1 MPGKASGG
9 RSSRRQA
16 ARGPVF
22 VVPPEMDRKT
32 RRQVQTI
39 ITSQAAAAKVN
50 AGLDPPRPFRFR
62 YQLAWLAWLG
72 DVPAALWFH
81 VNHRIVFGCAWALL
95 QLAVAVA
102 ATRHRGDFPRLSV
115 QLQAAWSSLWVLLI
129 TVAGWPG
136 GWMALGFAGWF
147 IPWCFWLE
155 HYRWRPKT
163 ADAPADTSVFD
174 TWRELCEVRKWHAWL
189 GNPQAI
195 GNGMQY
201 TITCKG
207 TRTHIGDICVQGLA
221 LAAAYGAAVTECYAE
236 PHPSGK
242 QHLGI
247 LTILKSGTLEAV
259 RHWDGKGADAEG
271 FAVTGRFPDGMDVH
285 ERIFVPGIGGGA
297 RHTIIAG
304 ADGSGKTGAINLGLA
319 VSART
324 PVIAPVILDP
334 QHGQALPAWRDRVP
348 YAAGPEECMAFLRGL
363 KEGMMLRSQALA
375 VFEWSHPKTGRRM
388 RGIDFFDPLMTGLPI
403 IEITIDELP
412 ILLAFHKDAPGLLLD
427 IAKLGRK
434 AGFRLR
440 MAAQVPSLKEL
451 KLTELR
457 SIMNGGNVF
466 CFRTGDKVTS
476 GMLNITA
483 EPHRLPKYFP
493 DRQPTRGLGYCDTIE
508 DRSSVPY
515 RGDWLEDPYEVA
527 DTATIREPDPLV
539 AGCIADAL
547 ASMRAGAA
555 QEAAGEAAIDQ
566 AQAHVMHLL
575 LDAGEPMAPADLVAA
590 CAADG
595 YSLAAV
601 TLATGQLLN
610 AGKIRKLPGG
620 ELEAA

>member
-1 MPGKASGG
+1 MSGKASGG
-9 RSSRRQA
+9 RPSRRGQA

-22 VVPPEMDRKT
+22 VVPPDMDRKT
-32 RRQVQTI
+32 RRSVQAI
-39 ITSQAAAAKVN
+39 IDQHAREAKSTEI
-50 AGLDPPRPFRFR
+50 PRPFRFR
-62 YQLAWLAWLG
+62 KQLAWLGWLG
-72 DVPAALWFH
+72 DVPAALSFH
-81 VNHRIVFGCAWALL
+81 VERAYVLGCIWALL
-95 QLAVAVA
+95 QLTVAVA
-102 ATRHRGDFPRLSV
+102 ATRHRDTFTRLQV
-115 QLQAAWSSLWVLLI
+115 QAQAAWGSVWVLVI
-129 TVAGWPG
+129 VMAGWPG
-136 GWMALGFAGWF
+136 GWIAAAFAGWF

-155 HYRWRPKT
+155 HYRWRP
-163 ADAPADTSVFD
+163 AQAEAPRDTSVFD

-189 GNPQAI
+189 GSPRPI
-195 GNGMQY
+195 PNGMQY

-221 LAAAYGAAVTECYAE
+221 IAAAYGAAVTECYAE
-236 PHPSGK
+236 PHPTGK
-242 QHLGI
+242 QHLGV

-259 RHWDGKGADAEG
+259 RRWDGKGADADG

-285 ERIFVPGIGGGA
+285 ERLFVPGIGGGA

-334 QHGQALPAWRDRVP
+334 QQGQALPAWRDRVP
-348 YAAGPEECMAFLRGL
+348 YAAGPDECMAFLRGL
-363 KEGMMLRSQALA
+363 REGMMQRSAYLA
-375 VFEWSHPKTGRRM
+375 AFEWVHPKTGRRM
-388 RGIDFFDPLMTGLPI
+388 HGMDFFDPWMTGLPV
-403 IEITIDELP
+403 IEVTIDELP
-412 ILLAFHKDAPGLLLD
+412 ILLAYHKDAPGLLLD

-515 RGDWLEDPYEVA
+515 RGDWLEDPYEIA
-527 DTATIREPDPLV
+527 DTADIREPDDLV

-547 ASMRAGAA
+547 AQMRGESAA
-555 QEAAGEAAIDQ
+555 AASPAAAIDQ

-575 LDAGEPMAPADLVAA
+575 LQQDEPAPPDLLIAVAA
-590 CAADG
+590 EDG
-595 YSLAAV
+595 YGMAAV
-601 TLATGQLLN
+601 TLAIGQLLN
-610 AGKIRKLPGG
+610 AGKIRKLPDGK
-620 ELEAA
+620 LEAT